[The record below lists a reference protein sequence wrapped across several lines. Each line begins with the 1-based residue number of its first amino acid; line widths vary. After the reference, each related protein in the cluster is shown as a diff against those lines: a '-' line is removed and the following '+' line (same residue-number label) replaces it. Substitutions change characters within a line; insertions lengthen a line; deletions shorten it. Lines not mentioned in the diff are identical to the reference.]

1 MLTISLHGIQL
12 HAKVG
17 LYPEEKIKGNDFE
30 IDVDVWANTEEGKP
44 FPFYDYAH
52 IHDIV
57 VAVFKKEA
65 ELLEQLV
72 QDIHSQLKMAFPEA
86 EKIKV
91 SVRKLRPPLAADVRY
106 SQVCFEG

>member
-12 HAKVG
+12 HAKIG

-30 IDVDVWANTEEGKP
+30 VDVDVFVKTVEGKP
-44 FPFYDYAH
+44 FPFYDYAI
-52 IHDIV
+52 IHGIV
-57 VAVFKKEA
+57 TDAFMNDV

-72 QDIHSQLKMAFPEA
+72 KTIHCNLKNTFKEA

-91 SVRKLRPPLAADVRY
+91 TVRKMNPPLSSDVRY
-106 SQVCFEG
+106 SQVSFEQ

>member
-30 IDVDVWANTEEGKP
+30 IDVDVWANTEKGEP
-44 FPFYDYAH
+44 LPFYDYAL

-57 VAVFKKEA
+57 VAAFNIEA
-65 ELLEQLV
+65 ELLEELV